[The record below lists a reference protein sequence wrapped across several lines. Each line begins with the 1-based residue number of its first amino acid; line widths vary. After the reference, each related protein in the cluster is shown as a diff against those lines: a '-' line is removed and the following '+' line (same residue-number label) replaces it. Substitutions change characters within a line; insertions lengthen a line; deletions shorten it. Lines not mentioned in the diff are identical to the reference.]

1 MGLNYTVIRRPVK
14 YPRVEISPT
23 GEVKLVLPPGVN
35 PEWLI
40 EKKRGW
46 IEKKLGEIEN
56 ARKKFLPFSK
66 MLLLNGEFYEIVEGD
81 EFRVNPKFRVVL
93 LPENDLKLLKK
104 WLRDQ
109 LREELDFKVRLFSS
123 ILGVKYRKVFIRFQ
137 RTKWASC
144 SESGNLSFNLMLMA
158 LPEELRDYVIIH
170 EVAHLKHLRH
180 SPGFWELV
188 RGYYP
193 NYREAKKKLREYWLA
208 LQCNDVWRK
217 LRKI

>member
-23 GEVKLVLPPGVN
+23 GEVKLVLPPGVD

-40 EKKRGW
+40 EKKREW

-66 MLLLNGEFYEIVEGD
+66 MLLLNGEFYEIVKGE

-93 LPENDLKLLKK
+93 LPGNDLRVLKK

-109 LREELDFKVRLFSS
+109 LRGELDFKVRLFSS
-123 ILGVKYRKVFIRFQ
+123 ILGVKYRRVFIRFQ

-193 NYREAKKKLREYWLA
+193 KYREAQKKLREYWLA

-217 LRKI
+217 FRKI

>member
-23 GEVKLVLPPGVN
+23 GEVKLVLPPGVD

-40 EKKRGW
+40 EKKREW

-66 MLLLNGEFYEIVEGD
+66 MLLLNGEFYEIVKGE

-93 LPENDLKLLKK
+93 LPGNDLRVLKK

-109 LREELDFKVRLFSS
+109 LRGELDFKVRLFSS
-123 ILGVKYRKVFIRFQ
+123 ILGVKYRRVFIRFQ

-158 LPEELRDYVIIH
+158 LPEELRDYVKIGR
-170 EVAHLKHLRH
+170 AH
-180 SPGFWELV
+180 V
-188 RGYYP
+188 
-193 NYREAKKKLREYWLA
+193 
-208 LQCNDVWRK
+208 
-217 LRKI
+217 